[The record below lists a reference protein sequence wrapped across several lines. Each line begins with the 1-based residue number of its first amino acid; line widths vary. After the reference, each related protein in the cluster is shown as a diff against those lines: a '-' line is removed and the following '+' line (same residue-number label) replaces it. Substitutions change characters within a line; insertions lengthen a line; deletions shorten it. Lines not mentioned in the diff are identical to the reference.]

1 MYRVALFQVRVIWKV
16 FSRTASV
23 VILPFSILSWV
34 LRLIPHFSEI
44 ARADAIGLGTAPTGF
59 GHSVLGPDMLRRMYQ
74 GQRCLFFVASWR
86 YENNPKVSLL
96 WTDIKVVFVPRFIS
110 SIPYNKRVIAIPFLG
125 WHDAMVVWVTR
136 KLVGLLSGG
145 CAKFLTLCDIYQEV
159 LALNNASLLSAGEKN
174 KKVRFSGMMADVYLL
189 TAQLYLFQNRI
200 PAPSLH
206 LPTKIKAD
214 ITTRLQRLWQ
224 KAGHDGQAKICC
236 LYLRF
241 ENRDAANTKLR
252 NSSSLANH
260 LPAIRLLNEAGYQV
274 LLTGDFKIDAAIRH
288 DRDGALVDSQSLGLE
303 KDIYLL
309 FAASEADVF
318 IGNHGGGVVLAMIN
332 EIPSLFLDCFPYSI
346 GRKNSWVYPKAARD
360 KEGRPLPGRLLI
372 TDFVYDLTASFG
384 TLLNN
389 TEEEITDAV
398 ACFVEDVTNLD
409 NPDPYADIAAL
420 IPQDTQFH
428 ITGARLSPAW
438 VRRNILNEDMAMK
451 AWV

>member
-1 MYRVALFQVRVIWKV
+1 M
-16 FSRTASV
+16 
-23 VILPFSILSWV
+23 
-34 LRLIPHFSEI
+34 
-44 ARADAIGLGTAPTGF
+44 
-59 GHSVLGPDMLRRMYQ
+59 
-74 GQRCLFFVASWR
+74 
-86 YENNPKVSLL
+86 
-96 WTDIKVVFVPRFIS
+96 
-110 SIPYNKRVIAIPFLG
+110 
-125 WHDAMVVWVTR
+125 
-136 KLVGLLSGG
+136 
-145 CAKFLTLCDIYQEV
+145 
-159 LALNNASLLSAGEKN
+159 
-174 KKVRFSGMMADVYLL
+174 
-189 TAQLYLFQNRI
+189 
-200 PAPSLH
+200 H

-241 ENRDAANTKLR
+241 EERDATNTKLR

-438 VRRNILNEDMAMK
+438 VRRNILNEDVVMR